1 MRILLIGKNGQVG
14 WELQRS
20 LPPLGEVVAFDF
32 PDVDLGNPKS
42 LPAVVRYV
50 KPQVIVNAA
59 AYTAVDKAE
68 NEPEL
73 ASCVNGDSVGVL
85 AREAAENGAWMVHYS
100 TDYVFDGTGTRPWT
114 ERDATNP
121 VNAYGRSKLLGEQQ
135 LAASGCRHLLFRTS
149 WVYAARGHNFVR
161 TILKLAAERD
171 SLRVIADQFG
181 VPTPA
186 ELLADVTALAIRQVC
201 ASGTTGESL
210 AGPYHLVPR
219 GETTWHGIA
228 VAAVEA
234 ALVTGAA
241 LKLTPSSIA
250 AIPASEYPLPAPRPA
265 NSRLS
270 VDRVE
275 EVFGI
280 RCPDWRAHLARIVS
294 ELLKGSNA

>member
-1 MRILLIGKNGQVG
+1 MKILLIGKNGQVG

-20 LPPLGEVVAFDF
+20 LRPLGEVTAFDC
-32 PDVDLGNPKS
+32 PEIDLGKPES
-42 LPAVVRYV
+42 LPAIVRQV
-50 KPQVIVNAA
+50 KPRVIVNAA

-68 NEPEL
+68 SEQDVANR
-73 ASCVNGDSVGVL
+73 VNGDAVGVL
-85 AREAAENGAWMVHYS
+85 AREAAAIGAWMVHYS

-114 ERDATNP
+114 EADSTNP

-161 TILKLAAERD
+161 TILRLAAERD
-171 SLRVIADQFG
+171 SLRVIADQHG
-181 VPTPA
+181 VPTSA
-186 ELLADVTALAIRQVC
+186 ELLADVTALALHQVC
-201 ASGTTGESL
+201 REGAAGDARAGT
-210 AGPYHLVPR
+210 YHLVPR

-228 VAAVEA
+228 VAAVEEALA
-234 ALVTGAA
+234 AGSPLRATAA
-241 LKLTPSSIA
+241 TIA

-275 EVFGI
+275 QAFGI
-280 RCPDWRAHLARIVS
+280 RCPDWREHLPRAVQSLCR
-294 ELLKGSNA
+294 GPGT

>member
-275 EVFGI
+275 EAFGI
-280 RCPDWRAHLARIVS
+280 RCPDWRAHLARIVT